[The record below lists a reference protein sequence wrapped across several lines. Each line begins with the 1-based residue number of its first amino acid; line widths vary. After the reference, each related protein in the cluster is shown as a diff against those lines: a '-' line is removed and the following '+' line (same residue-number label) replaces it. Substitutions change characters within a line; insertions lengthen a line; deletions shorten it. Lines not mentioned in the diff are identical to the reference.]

1 MSYSKVDPLQ
11 PLLDTPYQKAIEIRE
26 PDGNIDDPGSL
37 IGSAIKNRGVNY
49 YN

>member
-26 PDGNIDDPGSL
+26 PYGNIDDPGSL
-37 IGSAIKNRGVNY
+37 IQSSHKNGGAG
-49 YN
+49 